1 MDKCRIENHKTARIV
16 LLVFSVLLVLCPIS
30 LGVSEQL
37 TKIGNSH
44 AIWSDNGQVQVIN
57 VDNPVVENIEL

>member
-1 MDKCRIENHKTARIV
+1 MSMFCKKDNKIFTV
-16 LLVFSVLLVLCPIS
+16 FLLVLGVLLVLCPIS